1 MGQALNEFIEIRGA
15 RLRVRTAGAGPAVL
29 LVHGWA
35 LDLDM
40 WTPQFAALAGR
51 YRLIAFDRRGFGL
64 SSGTP
69 GIEEDLSDIYELL
82 ATLAVEHVAIVGMSQ
97 GARVALRWAIESP
110 ATTTSLVLDGPPRD
124 LLATGRQQG
133 EITLATYRELVRNA
147 GIDAFRKEW
156 LEHPLMHLHTHDTR
170 TRTLVREMVE
180 RYPGHDLLA
189 SDAPVE
195 RPAGFPGCAPCGRAV
210 LGQVGDL
217 DRLEVPVLIVNGEYD
232 SDTRIGAGAE
242 LARALPQARLAV
254 IPGAGHLSNLDNP
267 HAYNKVLGEFLAGHA
282 RAAASSEYVSCRAE

>member
-1 MGQALNEFIEIRGA
+1 MEIRGA
-15 RLRVRTAGAGPAVL
+15 RLRVRTAGEGPAVL
-29 LVHGWA
+29 FVHGWA
-35 LDLDM
+35 VDLDM
-40 WTPQFAALAGR
+40 WTPQFASLAAR

-69 GIEEDLSDIYELL
+69 SIEEDLSDIHELL
-82 ATLAVEHVAIVGMSQ
+82 ATLAVERVTIVGMSQ

-124 LLATGRQQG
+124 LLATGRAQG
-133 EITLATYRELVRNA
+133 EITLATYRELVRNE

-156 LEHPLMHLHTHDTR
+156 LEHPLMRLHAHDMR
-170 TRTLVREMVE
+170 TRTLVREMVH

-189 SDAPVE
+189 DDAPVE
-195 RPAGFPGCAPCGRAV
+195 RPE
-210 LGQVGDL
+210 DL

-282 RAAASSEYVSCRAE
+282 RTAASSEDLSCRAE

>member
-1 MGQALNEFIEIRGA
+1 MNEFIEIRGA

-69 GIEEDLSDIYELL
+69 GIEEDLSDIHELL

-189 SDAPVE
+189 SDAPRVA
-195 RPAGFPGCAPCGRAV
+195 R
-210 LGQVGDL
+210 VGDL
-217 DRLEVPVLIVNGEYD
+217 DRLEVPILIVNGEYD

>member
-1 MGQALNEFIEIRGA
+1 VGQALSEFIEQFIDVGGA
-15 RLRVRTAGAGPAVL
+15 RLRVRTAGEGPAVL

-40 WTPQFAALAGR
+40 WTPQFAALAAR

-69 GIEEDLSDIYELL
+69 SIEEDLSDIHELL
-82 ATLAVEHVAIVGMSQ
+82 ATFAVERVTIVGMSQ

-147 GIDAFRKEW
+147 GIGAFRKQW
-156 LEHPLMHLHTHDTR
+156 LEHPLMQLHAHDTR
-170 TRTLVREMVE
+170 TRALVREMVE

-189 SDAPVE
+189 NDSP
-195 RPAGFPGCAPCGRAV
+195 
-210 LGQVGDL
+210 QVQRLVDL

-282 RAAASSEYVSCRAE
+282 RTAASSEYVSCRAE

>member
-1 MGQALNEFIEIRGA
+1 VGQALNEFIDQFMDAGGA

-51 YRLIAFDRRGFGL
+51 FRLIAFDRRGFGL
-64 SSGTP
+64 SSGAP
-69 GIEEDLSDIYELL
+69 GIEADLADIDQLL
-82 ATLAVEHVAIVGMSQ
+82 ATLGVERVAIVGMSQ
-97 GARVALRWAIESP
+97 GARVALRWAVETP
-110 ATTTSLVLDGPPRD
+110 GRTTSLVLDGPPRD
-124 LLATGRQQG
+124 LLAAGRPQG
-133 EITLATYRELVRNA
+133 EITLATYRELVRNE

-156 LEHPLMHLHTHDTR
+156 LEHPLMQLHAHDAR
-170 TRTLVREMVE
+170 TRALVREMVD

-189 SDAPVE
+189 ANAPQV
-195 RPAGFPGCAPCGRAV
+195 
-210 LGQVGDL
+210 GQVGDL
-217 DRLEVPVLIVNGEYD
+217 ERLDVPVLIVNGEYD

-267 HAYNKVLGEFLAGHA
+267 HAYSKVLGEFLAGHA
-282 RAAASSEYVSCRAE
+282 RIAASSEHVSCRAE

>member
-1 MGQALNEFIEIRGA
+1 MGQALNEFLEIRGA
-15 RLRVRTAGAGPAVL
+15 RLRVRTAGEGPAVL
-29 LVHGWA
+29 LIHGWA

-40 WTPQFAALAGR
+40 WAPQFAALASC

-69 GIEEDLSDIYELL
+69 GIEDDLADLEALL
-82 ATLAVEHVAIVGMSQ
+82 ATIGVDRVAVVGMSQ
-97 GARVALRWAIESP
+97 GARVALRWAIGNP
-110 ATTTSLVLDGPPRD
+110 ARITSLVLDGPPRD
-124 LLATGRQQG
+124 LLSVDRRQG
-133 EITLATYRELVRNA
+133 EITLAAYRELVRNQ

-156 LEHPLMHLHTHDTR
+156 LDHPLMQLHTHDAR
-170 TRTLVREMVE
+170 TRALVREMVA

-189 SDAPVE
+189 DDSPHVA
-195 RPAGFPGCAPCGRAV
+195 RI
-210 LGQVGDL
+210 GDL
-217 DRLEVPVLIVNGEYD
+217 RQLDSPVLIVNGEYD

-267 HAYNKVLGEFLAGHA
+267 AAYNKVL
-282 RAAASSEYVSCRAE
+282 SEYVSCRAELV

>member
-1 MGQALNEFIEIRGA
+1 MNRFIEVRGA
-15 RLRVRTAGAGPAVL
+15 RLRVRTAGEGPAVL

-69 GIEEDLSDIYELL
+69 GIDDDLADIEQLL
-82 ATLAVEHVAIVGMSQ
+82 ATLDVEHVSVVGMSQ
-97 GARVALRWAIESP
+97 GARVALRWAIARP
-110 ATTTSLVLDGPPRD
+110 ARTTSLVLDGPPRD
-124 LLATGRQQG
+124 LQSVGPAQG
-133 EITLATYRELVRNA
+133 EITLAAYRALVRSQ
-147 GIDAFRKEW
+147 GIEAFRREW
-156 LEHPLMHLHTHDTR
+156 LAHPLMQLRAHDPR
-170 TRTLVREMVE
+170 TRALLREMVD

-189 SDAPVE
+189 DTAPPIV
-195 RPAGFPGCAPCGRAV
+195 RID
-210 LGQVGDL
+210 DL
-217 DRLEVPVLIVNGEYD
+217 DRLDVPVLIVNGEYD

-242 LARALPQARLAV
+242 LARTLPHARVAV

-267 HAYNKVLGEFLAGHA
+267 GAYNKAI
-282 RAAASSEYVSCRAE
+282 SEHVSCRAELV